1 MIALRSLIGHAAD
14 RSDQAHQKHR
24 QLSRQGWLAGII
36 AEAKQV
42 ARSLRDQ
49 QDRELQI
56 HTRKL
61 CQFARQQIQLPDPQL
76 LALAGGAVYESIRQT
91 LGLEL
96 FDVQLHAGIAISCGA
111 VAEMQTGEGKTL
123 AGVLPAYVH
132 ALQGRGVHVATTNAY
147 LANRDYQE
155 LSPVFTRLGMT
166 TGILRDDA
174 TTEQTQAAYLADVT
188 YGTGHAF
195 GFDFL
200 RDQLMLCQHES
211 RGLGASVY
219 DRVGGCAAEMK
230 MRQRPLYAAIVDEI
244 DHVLID
250 DAVSPL
256 ILSGSSQGEAPDADI
271 HRSARTLANSLVV
284 DRDYQLNQQR
294 RSVELTDHGFR
305 RVYDNQPMA
314 THPNLSRTWHE
325 YVVLAL
331 RAIHCF
337 VRDAH
342 YVIVDDEVQIVDEST
357 GRIFADRTW
366 SEGLH
371 QAIQAAEGLTITPE
385 SASLA
390 KITRQ
395 RFYRHYQAIGGMTG
409 TATGCEKEFAS
420 VYGLAV
426 CVVPLRTPSK
436 RRLEPMQCCDCEQ
449 SKIKL
454 IADETQQLHLSG
466 RAVLIGTLSIAQ
478 SHAIARELEQRQLP
492 FQLLNGVQDA
502 EEAAII
508 AQAGRCGAITVAT
521 NLAGRGTDIKLDAR
535 VKELGGL
542 HVIVTEHH
550 SLSRV
555 DRQLIGRCARCGD
568 PGSAR
573 VYLSPTDELFYKQA
587 PWLGRAIE
595 KLGNVQAESAALQK
609 QVLRGQREMQSRAA
623 AMRWQMLKLDRETES
638 LLSRTNDLSGCWQL

>member
-1 MIALRSLIGHAAD
+1 MIALQSLIGNPAD
-14 RSDQAHQKHR
+14 RSDQTHQKLR
-24 QLSRQGWLAGII
+24 QLSRRGWIESII

-42 ARSLRDQ
+42 ARSLRD
-49 QDRELQI
+49 EPAPCLQA
-56 HTRKL
+56 HTHKL
-61 CQFARQQIQLPDPQL
+61 CQFAKQRTQMPDPQL

-91 LGLEL
+91 LGLDL

-132 ALQGRGVHVATTNAY
+132 ALQGRGVHVATTNTY

-155 LSPVFTRLGMT
+155 LSPVFRRLGMT

-174 TTEQTQAAYLADVT
+174 STEQTQAAYHADVT

-200 RDQLMLCQHES
+200 RDQLLLSQQES
-211 RGLGASVY
+211 RGLGAGVY
-219 DRVGGCAAEMK
+219 DRVSGHAAETN

-256 ILSGSSQGEAPDADI
+256 ILSSSSKGEAPDAEI
-271 HRSARTLANSLVV
+271 HRSARTLANKLTAG
-284 DRDYQLNQQR
+284 RDYQLHRQR
-294 RSVELTDHGFR
+294 RSAELTDHGFR
-305 RVYDNQPMA
+305 LVYDDQPMA
-314 THPNLSRTWHE
+314 THPKLLRTWHE

-331 RAIHCF
+331 RATHCF
-337 VRDAH
+337 QRDAQ
-342 YVIVDDEVQIVDEST
+342 YVVVNDEVQIVDEST

-366 SEGLH
+366 SDGLH
-371 QAIQAAEGLTITPE
+371 QAIQAAEGLPITPE
-385 SASLA
+385 SSALA
-390 KITRQ
+390 RITRQ
-395 RFYRHYQAIGGMTG
+395 RFYRHYQSIGGMTG

-426 CVVPLRTPSK
+426 CVVPLRTPSQ
-436 RRLEPMQCCDCEQ
+436 RRLEPLRCCDCEQ
-449 SKIKL
+449 SKIKA
-454 IADETQQLHLSG
+454 IAEETKKLHTTG

-478 SHAIARELEQRQLP
+478 SQAIATELEHRQLP

-521 NLAGRGTDIKLDAR
+521 NLAGRGTDIKLQPR
-535 VKELGGL
+535 VRELGGL

-573 VYLSPTDELFYKQA
+573 VYLSPSDELFAKQA
-587 PWLGRAIE
+587 PWLGRAI
-595 KLGNVQAESAALQK
+595 GRSANGHTESPAFHQ
-609 QVLRGQREMQSRAA
+609 QVRRAQREMQSQAA
-623 AMRWQMLKLDRETES
+623 ALRWQLLKLDRDNES